1 LNGGYGASGYNG
13 ASAYNGAS
21 GYNGFGS
28 NGYGINNYDPSIY
41 GGGASSFNSASSFS
55 SSQQSYS
62 MSTVNSAFSS
72 LNSYLEN
79 MNSRLISGQITQQAI
94 YQVVQQITQYF
105 ESAMSQA
112 TYCGECINVSRF
124 RLQQIFPSHRLTS
137 HPSLQGQSQFSS
149 VASSSFS
156 QFTSFMNQV
165 ERQFGGDIFNQ
176 FSNREYHSSGHT
188 NYNSY

>member
-1 LNGGYGASGYNG
+1 LNGGYGASTYNGGYGASGFNG
-13 ASAYNGAS
+13 ASAYNRANGYS
-21 GYNGFGS
+21 GIGS
-28 NGYGINNYDPSIY
+28 NGYGIINYDPSMY
-41 GGGASSFNSASSFS
+41 AGGASNFNSANSLS

-105 ESAMSQA
+105 ETAMSQA

-124 RLQQIFPSHRLTS
+124 RCQL
-137 HPSLQGQSQFSS
+137 SLLIG
-149 VASSSFS
+149 
-156 QFTSFMNQV
+156 
-165 ERQFGGDIFNQ
+165 
-176 FSNREYHSSGHT
+176 
-188 NYNSY
+188 